1 MAEDQ
6 ITDIHNCE
14 CFENVRKIYPSSIIL
29 PLIVNTDGAQL
40 HRASK
45 NSLWLIQCYQAFL
58 PPAKRYNPANILIV
72 AAHFGKKKPNMH
84 EFFYEFLKEIREI
97 QNNGGLNMTHKG
109 NEYNFM
115 PVIIGLSCDI
125 PAKKEVLCTV
135 GHAGRFACNYCL
147 HPGNSVKQGADK
159 KSYVRYVKGSYELRS
174 HESMLNLYKKIRKT
188 PINGVT
194 GVSPMVAA
202 KHFNLVHGVAIE
214 FMHNGLWGL

>member
-1 MAEDQ
+1 MIYKCAACGNGSYNPKECDFCMAKIDKLCYYFANIPVKQQLLESLTADMDDIIAYYTNVLAEDQ

-40 HRASK
+40 HRVST

-58 PPAKRYNPANILIV
+58 PPAKRYIPANILIV

-115 PVIIGLSCDI
+115 PAIIGLSCDI
-125 PAKKEVLCTV
+125 PAKKRS
-135 GHAGRFACNYCL
+135 AL
-147 HPGNSVKQGADK
+147 HSGPCWS
-159 KSYVRYVKGSYELRS
+159 
-174 HESMLNLYKKIRKT
+174 IR
-188 PINGVT
+188 
-194 GVSPMVAA
+194 M
-202 KHFNLVHGVAIE
+202 
-214 FMHNGLWGL
+214 